1 MEIFD
6 KLVLPISGNNLQVL
20 NYLLM
25 LAEMIFLTY
34 AGILFGSVFMS
45 FIYNKKSKKRDYA
58 INSRLARDYVEII
71 TSSAAFPWGLGI
83 FPFLAIIFMYQQLL
97 YQAGVP
103 VAWYLSISFIL
114 FLVSLWLIQMYK
126 FSLNLKSILGFGL
139 KSKDLD
145 KEDINYHDMVDFKE
159 SSEKVNSATA
169 VWSLFAL
176 FASMLMFSASTSL
189 AIDRSRWAESTYAF
203 YLIFNEDTFIRLLHF
218 ISAAFAMTGVA
229 FITKVFLWDKETV
242 INEEYDRIAKNLNG
256 GMAIVFI
263 LIQPLF
269 LAVSLYFT
277 PGYAISN
284 IMFLLTFIAV
294 IFVFVISHYIYKM
307 IKERNFAQ
315 INIAFFLTLVL
326 FSIIF
331 IKEQSAFTYS
341 NKDHIEKL
349 SMNYD
354 TLTAKELAATG
365 RTDEVKISGEEIYK
379 TKCLACHEFDKKKVG
394 PSHKSVLPKY
404 IDNKKALAEFILN
417 PKKVN
422 PDFPAMPSQGLS
434 PKEAEAVADYM
445 ITHYKPM
452 LK

>member
-45 FIYNKKSKKRDYA
+45 FIYNKQSQKKDYA
-58 INSRLARDYVEII
+58 VNSRLARDYAEII
-71 TSSAAFPWGLGI
+71 TSNAAFPWGLGI

-97 YQAGVP
+97 FQAGVP
-103 VAWYLSISFIL
+103 VAWYLTISFIL
-114 FLVSLWLIQMYK
+114 FLISLWLISMYK

-159 SSEKVNSATA
+159 SSEKVNSTTA
-169 VWSLFAL
+169 VWSLVAL

-189 AIDRSRWAESTYAF
+189 AVDRSRWAESTYAF
-203 YLIFNEDTFIRLLHF
+203 YLIFNEGTFIRLLHF
-218 ISAAFAMTGVA
+218 LSAAFALTGVA
-229 FITKVFLWDKETV
+229 FITKVFHWDKESV
-242 INEEYDRIAKNLNG
+242 ISVEYDLKAKNLNG
-256 GMAIVFI
+256 GLALVFL
-263 LIQPLF
+263 LIQPIF
-269 LAVSLYFT
+269 LAISIFLT

-284 IMFLLTFIAV
+284 TMFLLTLLAV

-341 NKDHIEKL
+341 NKDHVEKL
-349 SMNYD
+349 AVNYD
-354 TLTAKELAATG
+354 TITAKELAESG
-365 RTDEVKISGEEIYK
+365 RMVEVKINGEEIYK
-379 TKCLACHEFDKKKVG
+379 VKCLACHEFDKKKVG
-394 PSHKSVLPKY
+394 PPHKDVLPKY
-404 IDNKKALAEFILN
+404 IDNKKALAEFIMN
-417 PKKVN
+417 PKKV
-422 PDFPAMPSQGLS
+422 DPAYPSMPSQGLS
-434 PKEAEAVADYM
+434 PKEAEAIAEYM